1 MTVAQNEVQQREL
14 AIMRDY
20 ERKILQRETEEIS
33 KQLDRDTA
41 FSLSLG
47 RVGRLLRAL
56 IRIIG
61 GEDASS
67 MPPPSIMSPES
78 GIASTSSSGFH
89 QHIIN
94 AIELEQESE
103 PEANAETETDADI
116 DNQEQAEGSESR
128 GAIRQQPV
136 DREAQLAAA
145 EWSLERECELA
156 RLELE
161 NRLLRHLIAEHEG
174 VLAATSEAGVPRE
187 LPSLPR
193 LPTRMRKGQLGGK
206 DVGPFGMYKNGI
218 GAPLVSASPQGEPG
232 PYRQG

>member
-1 MTVAQNEVQQREL
+1 MRE
-14 AIMRDY
+14 Y

-56 IRIIG
+56 MRIIG

-67 MPPPSIMSPES
+67 MPPPVIASSES

-103 PEANAETETDADI
+103 PEANAETDTDADE
-116 DNQEQAEGSESR
+116 QEEAEGSESR
-128 GAIRQQPV
+128 GAPRQRPE

-174 VLAATSEAGVPRE
+174 ALAATSEPGVPRE

-193 LPTRMRKGQLGGK
+193 PPTRMRKGQLGGK
-206 DVGPFGMYKNGI
+206 DVGPFGMYKHDI

-232 PYRQG
+232 SYRQG